1 MKLSVFHHFIFASF
15 PSLFIFLDNINEIPF
30 RDLFLPLITSVF
42 IIVIFWSILTFFFGQ
57 KKSALISTL
66 IIFMIILFAY
76 VRNSL
81 IYADMLDLRM
91 FASNYILIPI
101 FGFFGICLIIYI
113 LKKEFSPKVNQT
125 LNIMSL
131 VIFGFLFS
139 QIGLFLINDE
149 SFDEAQRLLHVP
161 IFEMKET
168 LPTPNVYLIL
178 LDAYSGNILLEEDFG
193 YDNSKFFEQLRDRG
207 FFVKERSF
215 SNYPNTELS
224 MPSIMNMNYLDF
236 LIEIQGEDSNDMR
249 LTQKIWNEN
258 KVMQVFEANGY
269 YIYAFQGP
277 QGSSSDMITQ
287 TFCSLP
293 FDYNA
298 EFVSSLSDFYIPISS
313 IREKVGE
320 ERHYHVANCV
330 LDTVKNFESDKEPF
344 YMHMHIRLPHQ
355 PFIFDSEGNRAQ
367 DVQEGMQRFD
377 ERFKDR
383 YLEQLI
389 FTNSK
394 TLEIIDSIQQRDPS
408 TVIIL
413 MSDHGGRFGVDWEN
427 PSELDLYRALNNLLA
442 VSFPGK
448 ESSITENLSTV
459 NIFRVFF
466 NSYFGADY
474 EILDEKYIWYVSK
487 NPLLQTDVTDLIKS
501 SSLGK

>member
-15 PSLFIFLDNINEIPF
+15 PALFIFLDNVNEIPF

-42 IIVIFWSILTFFFGQ
+42 IIAILWLTLTFFFGQ
-57 KKSALISTL
+57 KKSALISTFF
-66 IIFMIILFAY
+66 IFMIILFAY
-76 VRNSL
+76 VRSSL
-81 IYADMLDLRM
+81 IYADMIDLRI

-101 FGFFGICLIIYI
+101 FGIFGIGLIIYI
-113 LKKEFSPKVNQT
+113 LKKEPHPKVNQT
-125 LNIMSL
+125 LNIMSV

-139 QIGLFLINDE
+139 QIGLFFISDE
-149 SFDEAQRLLHVP
+149 SFDEAQRLLDVP

-193 YDNSKFFEQLRDRG
+193 YDNSKFHEQLRERG
-207 FFVKERSF
+207 FFVMERSF

-236 LIEIQGEDSNDMR
+236 LIELQGEDSNDMR
-249 LTQKIWNEN
+249 LTQNLWNEN
-258 KVMQVFEANGY
+258 KVFEVFEANGY
-269 YIYAFQGP
+269 YIYSFQGR
-277 QGSSSDMITQ
+277 QASLSDMVTES
-287 TFCSLP
+287 FCSLP

-298 EFVSSLSDFYIPISS
+298 EFVSSLSNFYIPISS
-313 IREKVGE
+313 IREKIGE
-320 ERHYHVANCV
+320 ERHYHTVNCV
-330 LDTVKNFESDKEPF
+330 LDTAKNFESDKEPF

-355 PFIFDSEGNRAQ
+355 PFVFDSEGNRVQ
-367 DVQEGMQRFD
+367 DIQEVLQRFD
-377 ERFKDR
+377 ERFKER

-389 FTNSK
+389 FTNYK

-427 PSELDLYRALNNLLA
+427 PSELYIYRALNNLFA

-448 ESSITENLSTV
+448 ESSLTENLSTV
-459 NIFRVFF
+459 NVFRIFF
-466 NSYFGADY
+466 NTYFGADY
-474 EILDEKYIWYVSK
+474 EILDEKYIWYVPKS
-487 NPLLQTDVTDLIKS
+487 PLVQTDVTNLIES